1 MDFGILPPEITS
13 ALIHSGP
20 GAGSLVAAS
29 SVWQQLSFDLEESV
43 GSYASVLSLL
53 TADWRGPSSTAMA
66 KAVEPYLAW
75 LRTTAQQCEQVGSSV
90 RAVVAAFELTHF
102 TVVQPALV
110 TANRTRLAWLV
121 ATNFFGINL
130 PAIAETEAEYVA
142 MWVNNSAAMFRY
154 AETSASAV
162 VLHQFSSPPAIV
174 DPTGTAAQAA
184 AVPAA
189 TTSTSAQSIID
200 QIGSFFTSI
209 LSTPGGF
216 NPNTGW
222 FGLANTWANQT
233 IAAGG
238 YPVNILGVLA
248 QFATAKGFQS
258 LGGDVAAGLAEGEAS
273 LAAAEARFANA
284 LGAAGWAEAPTA
296 EVGVG
301 VMVGKLVA
309 PPGVVGLF
317 STESP
322 VQLASAVSSLPS
334 ETPPWLGMP
343 MTPMGVPPAAA
354 GNRRREGRDYDNI
367 EYGSELL
374 GTVMQRPPSAG

>member
-1 MDFGILPPEITS
+1 MDFGMLPPEITS

-20 GAGSLVAAS
+20 GAGSLIGAS
-29 SVWQQLSFDLEESV
+29 AVWQQLSIELEESA
-43 GSYASVLSLL
+43 GSYSSVLSSL
-53 TADWRGPSSTAMA
+53 TADWRGPSSMAMA

-75 LRTTAQQCEQVGSSV
+75 LSATAQQCEVVGSSV
-90 RAVVAAFELTHF
+90 RAVAAAFELTHF
-102 TVVQPALV
+102 TVVPPAMV
-110 TANRTRLAWLV
+110 SANRTRLAWLL

-142 MWVNNSAAMFRY
+142 MWINNSAAMYRY
-154 AETSASAV
+154 AATSASALV
-162 VLHQFSSPPAIV
+162 PQQFSPPPAIV
-174 DPTGTAAQAA
+174 DPMGLATQANM
-184 AVPAA
+184 VPAA
-189 TTSTSAQSIID
+189 AQS
-200 QIGSFFTSI
+200 QAASI
-209 LSTPGGF
+209 LSQLQAFDPT
-216 NPNTGW
+216 TGW
-222 FGLANTWANQT
+222 FGLADTWANQT

-238 YPVNILGVLA
+238 YPVNIIGVLA
-248 QFATAKGFQS
+248 QLATAKGFES
-258 LGGDVAAGLAEGEAS
+258 LGGDVGAGLAEGEAS
-273 LAAAEARFANA
+273 LAAAEARFASA

-309 PPGVVGLF
+309 PPGVVGLLP
-317 STESP
+317 TESP
-322 VQLASAVSSLPS
+322 VQLASAVASLPS

>member
-1 MDFGILPPEITS
+1 MLPPEITS

-20 GAGSLVAAS
+20 GAGSLIEAS
-29 SVWQQLSFDLEESV
+29 AVWQQLSIELEESV
-43 GSYASVLSLL
+43 GSYSSVLSLL
-53 TADWRGPSSTAMA
+53 TADWRGPSSMAMA

-102 TVVQPALV
+102 TVVQPAV
-110 TANRTRLAWLV
+110 VSANRTRLAWLL

-142 MWVNNSAAMFRY
+142 MWVNNSVAMYRY
-154 AETSASAV
+154 AASSASAV
-162 VLHQFSSPPAIV
+162 VQQQFSLPPVIV
-174 DPTGTAAQAA
+174 DPTGLATQANAVSA
-184 AVPAA
+184 AVNLPSAA
-189 TTSTSAQSIID
+189 TILD
-200 QIGSFFTSI
+200 Q
-209 LSTPGGF
+209 LEAF
-216 NPNTGW
+216 NPTTGW

-248 QFATAKGFQS
+248 QLATAKGWES
-258 LGGDVAAGLAEGEAS
+258 LGGDVGAGLAEGEAS
-273 LAAAEARFANA
+273 LAAAEAQFANA
-284 LGAAGWAEAPTA
+284 LGAAGSAEAPTA

-317 STESP
+317 PTESP
-322 VQLASAVSSLPS
+322 VQLASAVSSLPP
-334 ETPPWLGMP
+334 ETPPWLSMP